1 MNNNISIQTQNMR
14 NQDVLNSQQTLVLTE
29 VDKLLLSTRL
39 LLCNENNNN
48 NTPTRTSDTNTNT
61 NADNI
66 IDNSSDSD
74 EDKTTTRQKIKL
86 TLQDVNL
93 IFAMPFFC
101 TIGTRLPFIYFVIE
115 LKSRYEMDMTS
126 IAVFIGA
133 FHLCRVFAIIG
144 SIFATKTSHFI
155 GTVIG
160 IGGYTL

>member
-39 LLCNENNNN
+39 LLCNENNN
-48 NTPTRTSDTNTNT
+48 TPTISTSNSNT

-126 IAVFIGA
+126 IA
-133 FHLCRVFAIIG
+133 L
-144 SIFATKTSHFI
+144 
-155 GTVIG
+155 
-160 IGGYTL
+160 